1 MIAWKKVILDCSVAF
16 ELRVLGQ
23 NGLLPKLNIKTGL
36 LPKLNIKTGLLPKL
50 LFKVAP
56 IYPHKHK
63 NHFYAIFVYFPNFP
77 SRSLFN
83 FSLQTLA
90 PPVGHCERDIVG
102 ATKHQGWG
110 WSQSSFWLVLCKVFG
125 IFPFFSHLIILV
137 FRNIFFPLL
146 LLFSFVYVLHCY
158 FRKKWF
164 VIIQRF
170 KPLRCRR
177 LLKFMGKMIFF
188 GNKWNFLGINEIF

>member
-23 NGLLPKLNIKTGL
+23 N
-36 LPKLNIKTGLLPKL
+36 GLLPKL

-63 NHFYAIFVYFPNFP
+63 NHFYAIFVYFPNFL

-90 PPVGHCERDIVG
+90 PLVGHCERDIVG
-102 ATKHQGWG
+102 ATKHQG
-110 WSQSSFWLVLCKVFG
+110 
-125 IFPFFSHLIILV
+125 
-137 FRNIFFPLL
+137 
-146 LLFSFVYVLHCY
+146 
-158 FRKKWF
+158 
-164 VIIQRF
+164 
-170 KPLRCRR
+170 
-177 LLKFMGKMIFF
+177 
-188 GNKWNFLGINEIF
+188 